1 MLGAGDS
8 ISSLGMLVI
17 FVVGLGLRCSLVL
30 LYTLPLTFIRYV
42 FGSLMDC
49 GLLRTVPVI
58 HMLLSVFLA

>member
-8 ISSLGMLVI
+8 IFCLCMFVM

-42 FGSLMDC
+42 FSSLVDC
-49 GLLRTVPVI
+49 GHLRTVLVI
-58 HMLLSVFLA
+58 HMLLSVSLA